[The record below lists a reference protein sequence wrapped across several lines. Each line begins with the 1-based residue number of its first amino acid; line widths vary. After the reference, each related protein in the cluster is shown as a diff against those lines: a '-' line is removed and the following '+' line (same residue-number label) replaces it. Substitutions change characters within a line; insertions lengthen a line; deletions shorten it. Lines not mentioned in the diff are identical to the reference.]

1 MFGSGKGILFRRDC
15 QQKFMEIF
23 LLLLLFPRP
32 SRTNDFACK
41 CISSV
46 FWRKGVEDRWHAVAH
61 GWTKPQ
67 KLKFFIWPI
76 QKLRKCFVYFHGGY
90 FEHRFTINV
99 ACLQGFCQLLHK
111 DAPLWRLLANTM
123 TTTLR
128 QLCCSARRPRCEQ
141 IGRQQGGRTLSLKI
155 MLNVNHQSWNRLT
168 NWYKSGSI

>member
-76 QKLRKCFVYFHGGY
+76 QKLRKCFVYFRRGY
-90 FEHRFTINV
+90 FGMLARVLSN
-99 ACLQGFCQLLHK
+99 FCIKTRPCGGCWQIRWQRLYDNFAAQL
-111 DAPLWRLLANTM
+111 DAPD
-123 TTTLR
+123 
-128 QLCCSARRPRCEQ
+128 
-141 IGRQQGGRTLSLKI
+141 
-155 MLNVNHQSWNRLT
+155 VNRLAD
-168 NWYKSGSI
+168 NKADAPYRLKSC